1 MASFQLSEIGRLP
14 NPGDNLAIAIRR
26 LETGTRVTH
35 EGKDFELRHTV
46 LEGHRFAIRP
56 IATGERLL
64 SWSLPFGLAVRDMA
78 PGDYACNASILA
90 ILRDRSV
97 DFQLPGEP
105 NFKDHIEP
113 YRLDES
119 RFRPGEQVPP
129 DPKSRK
135 FLGYRRGA
143 DRGIGTR
150 NCIVLLGTTSRT
162 ASYVKQLESR
172 LKRLPAQV
180 PNVDGIVAIAHTE
193 GGGSERPN
201 NLDLLLRALAGFMV
215 NPNVGAVLAVDYGSE
230 PVTNAMVRQYL
241 EKHRYPID
249 DVTHEFLTLKDG
261 FERNLERG
269 ETIVRGWLERVGK
282 SSRTE
287 VPASHLKIGLQ
298 CGGSDAFSGISSN
311 PLLSWVAK
319 EIVRQGGIANL
330 AETDELIGAESYVL
344 KNVRNLETARRFL
357 ATIERFKE
365 LASWHG
371 SSAEGNPSGG
381 NKLRGLYNIVLKSI
395 GAANK
400 LHPDVR
406 LDYVIEYGERML
418 EPGFCFMDSPGNDL
432 ESVAGQIS
440 AGANMIFF
448 TTGNG
453 SITNFPYV
461 PTIKIMNTTRRYE
474 LLSREMDVNAGAY
487 LDGTPLETLGQS
499 MFDLALEVASGKRS
513 KGELAGHAQTSIWR
527 NWRQTDDSRLDALLN
542 APLPPGKS
550 FSIAASGSQPPASF
564 EALRSNGHTVTD
576 QIGLILPTSLCSGQI
591 ARMSAERMN
600 HLGVGRPQLSRFVSL
615 VHTEGCGVSGGST
628 EVLYSRT
635 MMGYLTHPL
644 VKFALLLEH
653 GCEKTHN
660 DFMRHQAEQLGLD
673 LNKFGYA
680 SVQLD
685 GGIER
690 VLQKIEDWFQA
701 VLSNSPPSKVE
712 KAGLAQLRLG
722 LMAAGPLSRDAARSL
737 ASLTG
742 WIVGAGGTVVVP
754 HNSALL
760 ASTTYLEATLGARTL
775 EPSLAYGQ
783 IAVESGFHIME
794 TPTDHWVET
803 LTGIGATGVE
813 ILLAHVAEEPMQGH
827 PLVPM
832 LQVSTQSAAPQ
843 RSADLDLLLGGNA
856 ASWSQELLQQ
866 VLDVAS
872 RRYLPKVLSLGNS
885 DFQMTRGLLGV
896 SM

>member
-1 MASFQLSEIGRLP
+1 MDSFQLREIGRIP
-14 NPGDNLAIAIRR
+14 APEDNLAIAIRR
-26 LETGTRVTH
+26 LEKGTRVTY
-35 EGKDFELRHTV
+35 EGAGFHLRHTV
-46 LEGHRFAIRP
+46 LEGHRFAIHP
-56 IATGERLL
+56 IKAGQSLL
-64 SWSLPFGLAVRDMA
+64 SWRLPFGLAIRDIA

-90 ILRDRSV
+90 ILRDRSI

-105 NFKDHIEP
+105 NFQDHIEP
-113 YRLDES
+113 YRMDES
-119 RFRPGEQVPP
+119 RFRPGEQVPL
-129 DPKSRK
+129 DSHRRS
-135 FLGYRRGA
+135 FLGYPRGGN
-143 DRGIGTR
+143 RGVGTR

-172 LKRLPAQV
+172 LKALSGQV
-180 PNVDGIVAIAHTE
+180 QNIDGIVAIAHTE

-201 NLDLLLRALAGFMV
+201 NLDLLLRTLAGFMV

-230 PVTNAMVRQYL
+230 PVTNAMLLEYL
-241 EKHRYPID
+241 EENGYPIN
-249 DVTHEFLTLKDG
+249 DVPHEFLTLRGG
-261 FERNLERG
+261 FQANLDRG
-269 ETIVRGWLERVGK
+269 ETVVRGWLERVGENA
-282 SSRTE
+282 RTE
-287 VPASHLKIGLQ
+287 VPAAQLKIGLQ

-344 KNVRNLETARRFL
+344 KNVRDLETARRFL

-381 NKLRGLYNIVLKSI
+381 NKFRGLYNIVLKSI

-432 ESVAGQIS
+432 ESVAGQIA

-487 LDGTPLETLGQS
+487 LDGTPMEVLGKD

-527 NWRQTDDSRLDALLN
+527 NWRQTDRSRLETLLS
-542 APLPPGKS
+542 APLPPGRS
-550 FSIAASGSQPPASF
+550 LPIAVSGSPPAASF
-564 EALRSNGHTVTD
+564 EAFCSNGHTVTD

-591 ARMSAERMN
+591 ARMSADRLN
-600 HLGVGRPQLSRFVSL
+600 QLGVGRPHLSRFVSL
-615 VHTEGCGVSGGST
+615 VHTEGCGVSGGTT

-660 DFMRHQAEQLGLD
+660 DFMKHQAEQLGLD
-673 LNKFGYA
+673 LSRFGFA

-690 VLQKIEDWFQA
+690 VVQKIEDWFRA
-701 VLSNSPPSKVE
+701 AISDSPASQVE
-712 KAGLAQLRLG
+712 KAGLGQLRLG
-722 LMAAGPLSRDAARSL
+722 LLASGPLSSDVAQSF

-754 HNSALL
+754 HNSPLL
-760 ASTTYLEATLGARTL
+760 AAPTYVDATLGSCSL

-783 IAVESGFHIME
+783 KATETGFHIME

-813 ILLAHVAEEPMQGH
+813 ILLAHLGEQPMQGH

-832 LQVSTQSAAPQ
+832 LQVSAESAVRPY
-843 RSADLDLLLGGNA
+843 SADLDLVLGGNPA
-856 ASWSQELLQQ
+856 LWAEKMLQQ